1 MSSEYNTSQL
11 QCKEDFVS
19 ILIFFNA
26 ISAYNPG
33 LNTLELY
40 NVLIQ
45 MQFTTS
51 KGNLISSI
59 ANLIYE
65 LPHELLN
72 DLRLRRILGNEE
84 MLERSQIWMD
94 T

>member
-26 ISAYNPG
+26 ISTYNPG
-33 LNTLELY
+33 LNILELY
-40 NVLIQ
+40 NILIQ

-51 KGNLISSI
+51 KKKLDI
-59 ANLIYE
+59 
-65 LPHELLN
+65 
-72 DLRLRRILGNEE
+72 
-84 MLERSQIWMD
+84 
-94 T
+94 